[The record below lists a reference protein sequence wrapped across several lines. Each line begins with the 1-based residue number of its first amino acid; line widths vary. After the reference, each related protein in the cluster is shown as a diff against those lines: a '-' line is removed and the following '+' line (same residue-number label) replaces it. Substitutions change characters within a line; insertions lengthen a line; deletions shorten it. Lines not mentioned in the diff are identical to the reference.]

1 MKTEKRECPHCHG
14 SLERY
19 EDPKAVEMLEELH
32 VKDSVR
38 TKEHNIL
45 TQENRALIADRDNLL
60 KLLAKTMNVISE
72 YGQIT
77 DENRV
82 GWLMVEIDGALGKH
96 GLLAEASAEPANSDY
111 QTPVG

>member
-19 EDPKAVEMLEELH
+19 EDPVAVKMLEELH

-45 TQENRALIADRDNLL
+45 TQENRALITDRDKLL
-60 KLLAKTMNVISE
+60 KLLGKTMGVISE
-72 YGQIT
+72 HGQIT
-77 DENRV
+77 DESRI
-82 GWLMVEIDGALGKH
+82 GWLMAEIDSVLGEH
-96 GLLAEASAEPANSDY
+96 GHPAEITYKPEASAEPAND
-111 QTPVG
+111 